1 MRIRWLSGGVVLLL
15 AMAACSR
22 TSEQN
27 AETSKTPPAA
37 PAVSTTPAPATP
49 EASAAPSEAVFSR
62 EELDQM
68 VAPIALYPD
77 PLLAQVLM
85 ASTYPG
91 NVADAVAWS
100 KAHPKAKGDDAV
112 KQVAD
117 QPWDPS
123 VQSLVAFP
131 QALATLGQDPA
142 WVQRLGDS
150 FLAQPD
156 QVMDAVQ
163 RLRRQAQAA
172 GNLGS
177 NQYQNVSVQDA
188 APEPAMASAPA
199 GDAGLATAAE
209 PEQTI
214 VIQPADPAVV
224 YVPSYNPTTVY
235 GSWAYPAY
243 PPAYYPPPPGYYA
256 GNALA
261 AGLAFGVGVAI
272 TDSLWGGFDW
282 HHDDVDINVNRYNN
296 INVNRRLD
304 VNQNTWR
311 HDPSHRD
318 GVPYRDR
325 ASREQFGRQLDGADR
340 RANFRGDDPARAQ
353 ERERARASIQ
363 QHGIEAPAR
372 NNQQA
377 RERAKAASERGGDR
391 IGARDGGIH
400 HDAARQRAQAATAA
414 SQRAGGAGHDR
425 AQRAAGADHDRAQ
438 RAANAGAGAR
448 ERPHAGQGGAA
459 ARPHPQVA
467 HRQTQ
472 GSNQQVRQQAH
483 QRAQPGNA
491 AQHNA
496 FQGASHPNAAHAQ
509 MQRGHNSQAAAHR
522 PAASRP
528 QAHPVQ
534 RPSHP
539 PQRQG
544 GGRRH

>member
-1 MRIRWLSGGVVLLL
+1 MRIRWLSGLVIVLL
-15 AMAACSR
+15 ASAACSR
-22 TSEQN
+22 APEQSEQ
-27 AETSKTPPAA
+27 ASK
-37 PAVSTTPAPATP
+37 PAPATP
-49 EASAAPSEAVFSR
+49 AAPAAPAPAASSSVAAPSEAVFSR

-100 KAHPKAKGDDAV
+100 KAHPKAKGDEAV

-142 WVQRLGDS
+142 WVQRLGDA

-172 GNLGS
+172 GNLAS
-177 NQYQNVSVQDA
+177 NEYQNVSVQDA
-188 APEPAMASAPA
+188 APEPAIATAPA
-199 GDAGLATAAE
+199 GDAGVATAAE

-256 GNALA
+256 GSALA

-282 HHDDVDINVNRYNN
+282 GHDDVDININRYNN

-311 HDPSHRD
+311 HDPVHRD

-325 ASREQFGRQLDGADR
+325 ASREQFGRQLEGADR

-363 QHGIEAPAR
+363 QHGLEAPAR
-372 NNQQA
+372 DNQQA

-391 IGARDGGIH
+391 IGARDGTVDR
-400 HDAARQRAQAATAA
+400 DAARQRAQAATTA

-425 AQRAAGADHDRAQ
+425 AQRAA
-438 RAANAGAGAR
+438 NAGAATR
-448 ERPHAGQGGAA
+448 ERPHAAQGGAA
-459 ARPHPQVA
+459 ARPHQQVA

-483 QRAQPGNA
+483 QRAQPTNA
-491 AQHNA
+491 ARHNA
-496 FQGASHPNAAHAQ
+496 FQGASHPSAAHAQ
-509 MQRGHNSQAAAHR
+509 MQRGHSSQAAASR
-522 PAASRP
+522 PAAARP
-528 QAHPVQ
+528 QARQVQ

>member
-1 MRIRWLSGGVVLLL
+1 MRIRWLSGVVVLLL
-15 AMAACSR
+15 AGAGCSR
-22 TSEQN
+22 TPEQS
-27 AETSKTPPAA
+27 AETSKSPPAT
-37 PAVSTTPAPATP
+37 PAASTVPAPASTAP
-49 EASAAPSEAVFSR
+49 APSEAIFSR

-100 KAHPKAKGDDAV
+100 KAHPNAKGDDAV

-142 WVQRLGDS
+142 WVQRLGDA

-172 GNLGS
+172 GNLSS

-188 APEPAMASAPA
+188 PPVVSGTPASAQSGEIVEAP
-199 GDAGLATAAE
+199 
-209 PEQTI
+209 PQTI

-243 PPAYYPPPPGYYA
+243 PPVYYPPPPGYYV
-256 GNALA
+256 GSALA

-282 HHDDVDINVNRYNN
+282 HHDDIDINVNRYNN

-304 VNQNTWR
+304 VNQNTWH
-311 HDPSHRD
+311 HDPIHRD

-325 ASREQFGRQLDGADR
+325 ASREQFGRQLEGADR

-353 ERERARASIQ
+353 EREKARASIQ
-363 QHGIEAPAR
+363 QHGFQAPAR
-372 NNQQA
+372 DNQQA

-391 IGARDGGIH
+391 IGARDGGVDR
-400 HDAARQRAQAATAA
+400 DAARQRAQAATAA
-414 SQRAGGAGHDR
+414 SQRAGATGP
-425 AQRAAGADHDRAQ
+425 DRAQ
-438 RAANAGAGAR
+438 RAANAGAGTRQRAQ
-448 ERPHAGQGGAA
+448 AAQGGAA
-459 ARPHPQVA
+459 ARPHQQVA

-472 GSNQQVRQQAH
+472 GSNQQVRQQAR
-483 QRAQPGNA
+483 QRTQPSSA
-491 AQHNA
+491 ARHDA
-496 FQGASHPNAAHAQ
+496 FQGASHPSAAHAQ
-509 MQRGHNSQAAAHR
+509 MQRGHSSQAAASR

-528 QAHPVQ
+528 QARPVQ